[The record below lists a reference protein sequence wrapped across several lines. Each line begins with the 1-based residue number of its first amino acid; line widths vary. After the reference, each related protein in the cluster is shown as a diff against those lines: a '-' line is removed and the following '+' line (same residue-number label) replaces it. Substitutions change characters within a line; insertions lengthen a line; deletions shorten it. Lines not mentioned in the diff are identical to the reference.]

1 MYDKLKNTMLKIFVK
16 GLKFNQR
23 KAIHK
28 NNTKKTINRKNVI
41 QKSPPTF
48 YSIMTCVG
56 VCVFVEKF
64 LCCFVRQCTEC
75 IASVCL
81 EIETPPL
88 RLSLHA
94 FCQ

>member
-48 YSIMTCVG
+48 YYDLCG
-56 VCVFVEKF
+56 CLRVCRKV
-64 LCCFVRQCTEC
+64 
-75 IASVCL
+75 
-81 EIETPPL
+81 
-88 RLSLHA
+88 SLL
-94 FCQ
+94 FR